1 MDENDREKFEVQ
13 ANEVKLNFQI
23 VKQTL
28 QDKKRYETEMASYVP
43 ADGWGVE
50 MSFKSFLP

>member
-13 ANEVKLNFQI
+13 ANEVNFNFQI
-23 VKQTL
+23 VKQSL

-43 ADGWGVE
+43 TDG
-50 MSFKSFLP
+50 